1 MSTVVR
7 MSTKE
12 LDRARVV
19 ARVIDRRLSQRDA
32 ARQLGVTARTVR
44 RLCRVYEA
52 HGPAGLVSQSRGRR
66 SNRQTP
72 DELRRSAAALL
83 TAHYADFGPTLAT
96 EKLVEVH
103 GFEVSVPTVR
113 KWMTELGLWKPR
125 NRRLAIHQPRHRR
138 ACRGELIQ
146 SDGSDHNWFE
156 DRAPRAVLLVFV
168 DEATSELMEVRFVEG
183 ETTFGYFE
191 CVQRYL
197 QQHGRPVAFYS
208 DKASIFRVN
217 LKDHGGTGLTQ
228 FGRAMQDLNIDVLCA
243 NSAPAKG
250 RVERANRTLQDR
262 LVKELRLQGISD
274 IVAANDFLDAHFR
287 EDFNR
292 RFARAPESDL
302 DAHRPLLLTAPLA
315 DIFQLQARRKV
326 SRQLTIN
333 YQRTLYVL
341 EKTDSARATM
351 GKHVMLYEDDA
362 GRVTIRTEAGGE
374 LRAEAFDRVPKA
386 RIQPGDVVDNK
397 LLGRALEMARQQQ
410 VDTENE
416 RVEHSR
422 TKRER
427 RLAAARLAAA
437 ATG

>member
-287 EDFNR
+287 
-292 RFARAPESDL
+292 
-302 DAHRPLLLTAPLA
+302 
-315 DIFQLQARRKV
+315 
-326 SRQLTIN
+326 
-333 YQRTLYVL
+333 
-341 EKTDSARATM
+341 
-351 GKHVMLYEDDA
+351 YEDDA
-362 GRVTIRTEAGGE
+362 GRVTIRTKPVASSAPRLSTGYPRPGFSQEMWSTTSCSAAHWRWLDNSKSTPRTSGSSTLGPSGSGGWRQRAWRRPRLDDDPCAG
-374 LRAEAFDRVPKA
+374 
-386 RIQPGDVVDNK
+386 
-397 LLGRALEMARQQQ
+397 
-410 VDTENE
+410 
-416 RVEHSR
+416 
-422 TKRER
+422 RER
-427 RLAAARLAAA
+427 EDVALWNPVQRTFLSYGEEDISTLREQCCRSARMKPLPTFA
-437 ATG
+437 GWHRGSIGRQFHR